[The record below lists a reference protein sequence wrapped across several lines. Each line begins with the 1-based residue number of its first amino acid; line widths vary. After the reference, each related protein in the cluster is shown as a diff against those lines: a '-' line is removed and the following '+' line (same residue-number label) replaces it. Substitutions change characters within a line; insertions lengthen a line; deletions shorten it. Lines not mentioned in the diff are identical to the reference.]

1 MFASTNHN
9 RPPGSFSAQLHLRR
23 DKRKV
28 RDAVKWSR
36 PGLQLTLIICRTRK
50 SRAAGVWNLQE
61 RANITRRY
69 KEQISTYQHTQTTRG
84 RKLMMGVC
92 NVQQTA
98 ADRVDSCLQDDSY
111 FGTRTANLCRA
122 LRCLGLD
129 GCIDSGQSLCLQA
142 CDTEI
147 TWSVSTYCHS
157 AG

>member
-111 FGTRTANLCRA
+111 LALELLICAELCGRR
-122 LRCLGLD
+122 LHR
-129 GCIDSGQSLCLQA
+129 
-142 CDTEI
+142 
-147 TWSVSTYCHS
+147 
-157 AG
+157 